1 MKIPQQC
8 VRITKDHKIALEE
21 KASKIILVN
30 DQRATV
36 TIIQV
41 DGCAINEGVRCDFLV
56 VSALHKEHFIELK
69 GGNIDHALA
78 QLERSIEIL
87 SVDQQ
92 KQMKCSFIISTRC
105 PLTTTK
111 IQELK
116 LKFKQKYN
124 STLVIKNKYYEH
136 QL

>member
-30 DQRATV
+30 DQRAAV

-78 QLERSIEIL
+78 QLERTIEIL

>member
-78 QLERSIEIL
+78 QLERTIEIL